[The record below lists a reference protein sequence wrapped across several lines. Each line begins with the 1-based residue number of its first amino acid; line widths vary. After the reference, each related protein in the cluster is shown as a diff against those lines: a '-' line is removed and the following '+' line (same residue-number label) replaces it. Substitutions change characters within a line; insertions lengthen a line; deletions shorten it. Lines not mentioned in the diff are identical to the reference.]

1 MKTKTISS
9 FVLTCLLSGLA
20 MFFSGCSDDDY
31 YIDLEENDFTH
42 FENIEN
48 GRRNIMFNF
57 RVFGHELSPDNTS
70 QFGCSEEFPLGACFY
85 VQYIDKSDLRDRL
98 DGGDVIADKGFMA
111 LYNEKGK
118 LLRRVNLNKLVCL
131 NLLVAVIGY
140 PYAQTLEYHGS
151 WGNGEDRSIVP
162 PGKYVSQFTI
172 QYNATPGKDT
182 KEMKTLTFRKHFE
195 VVDVK
200 EKK

>member
-1 MKTKTISS
+1 MTMKTKTISS
-9 FVLTCLLSGLA
+9 SVLACLLSGLA
-20 MFFSGCSDDDY
+20 LFFSGCSDDDY

-42 FENIEN
+42 FENRE
-48 GRRNIMFNF
+48 RNIMFNF
-57 RVFGHELSPDNTS
+57 EVFGHELSPDNTS
-70 QFGCSEEFPLGACFY
+70 QFWCSEEVPLGASFLIE
-85 VQYIDKSDLRDRL
+85 YIDKNDLRDRL

-118 LLRRVNLNKLVCL
+118 LLRRVNLNKLEIMTF
-131 NLLVAVIGY
+131 LVAHIGH
-140 PYAQTLEYHGS
+140 PYARTVDYS
-151 WGNGEDRSIVP
+151 FAWGNGEDRSIVP

-195 VVDVK
+195 VVDVE